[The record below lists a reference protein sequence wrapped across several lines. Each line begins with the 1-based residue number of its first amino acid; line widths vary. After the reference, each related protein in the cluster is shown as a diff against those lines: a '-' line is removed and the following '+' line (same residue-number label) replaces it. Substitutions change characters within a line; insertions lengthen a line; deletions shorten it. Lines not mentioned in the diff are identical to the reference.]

1 MNLPEGSDDES
12 RFWGE
17 LWIAAIAAMV
27 NVLLN
32 DGQAKRKVS
41 KLVGSWAVA
50 ENLAKLI
57 RQTPRPNQASKLGTC
72 NTCFEASLTSFAGDT
87 EITGALTVILLGRA
101 SGCCEQ
107 TRSHIA
113 GIENN

>member
-1 MNLPEGSDDES
+1 MDLPEGELGSDDES

-17 LWIAAIAAMV
+17 LQIAVIAAMV

-50 ENLAKLI
+50 DNQAKLI
-57 RQTPRPNQASKLGTC
+57 GANAKTESSFQVWELATPA
-72 NTCFEASLTSFAGDT
+72 F
-87 EITGALTVILLGRA
+87 
-101 SGCCEQ
+101 
-107 TRSHIA
+107 
-113 GIENN
+113 